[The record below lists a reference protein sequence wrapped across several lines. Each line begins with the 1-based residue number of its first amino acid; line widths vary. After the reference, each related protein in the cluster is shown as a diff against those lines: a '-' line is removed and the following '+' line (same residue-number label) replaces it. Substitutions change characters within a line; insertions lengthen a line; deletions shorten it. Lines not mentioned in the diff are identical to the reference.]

1 MTRIVIVDD
10 HESLRDSFRIA
21 FETAGDLSIVAETAN
36 ANEAL
41 DLVRRTRSD
50 LVLMDVCTA
59 EGASGLEAT
68 RQIREVYPDLKMIVM
83 SGFDEISYAPR
94 AKEAG
99 ADAFVYKSKSMAFFL
114 EIIQK
119 VLAGE
124 QWFPEPRTIPL
135 PKGEAP
141 LTAREMEIL
150 RLICQYR
157 TRNEI
162 AKELYIQPDTVKY
175 HVSNML
181 AKTGCST
188 TAELAILMIS
198 SGWINPRY

>member
-1 MTRIVIVDD
+1 MKDALEQKVFLGFSDTTTN
-10 HESLRDSFRIA
+10 HFMLQKLGLPSFYGQA
-21 FETAGDLSIVAETAN
+21 FLP
-36 ANEAL
+36 
-41 DLVRRTRSD
+41 
-50 LVLMDVCTA
+50 DVC
-59 EGASGLEAT
+59 ELGSGMLPYSRWSFEELLAT
-68 RQIREVYPDLKMIVM
+68 RQIREVYPDLKIIVM

-141 LTAREMEIL
+141 LTARAMEIL

-162 AKELYIQPDTVKY
+162 ARELFIQPDTVKY

-188 TAELAILMIS
+188 TAELAILMIG